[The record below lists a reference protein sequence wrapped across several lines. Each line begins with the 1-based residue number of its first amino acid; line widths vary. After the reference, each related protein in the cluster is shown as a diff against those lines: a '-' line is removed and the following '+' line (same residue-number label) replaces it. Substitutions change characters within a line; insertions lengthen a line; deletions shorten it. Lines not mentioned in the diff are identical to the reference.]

1 MTTHSQM
8 KKENVLKMFSDLN
21 ISSIFSNEDDES
33 LNIVEDFNDNSE
45 DFLDNDSYRLYFK
58 YDNDKQENNINKKE
72 KKTNSKKNPSFIIT
86 KQIPDC
92 IFEKEIF
99 HILET
104 KNINKEIIN
113 MNKANINIHNNIVE
127 SIKNDLSSEIIT
139 RKRPGKKEE
148 THQKE
153 NILLG
158 RKRKNDESIRYHNK
172 YSIDNIMNKIRNVL
186 KKYLIIFVNNILNNL
201 YNCNQKKLILNKLK
215 FPDKTFSLIMNLD
228 YKFIANIIRKN
239 KNLKFLKYSIKELLS
254 NDISSKYKNIIIES
268 LQPNKIIID
277 YLLTDTKNKDIFDCI
292 FNKLTVGNF
301 LDIFLYIKD
310 LTDFFFIKT
319 LDTDKVIL
327 LEKSLLRI
335 DHYLPKLNNEG
346 NIYFSCF
353 LMLIYNYERYYSCLQ
368 GRKEKKTKKKSN
380 K

>member
-1 MTTHSQM
+1 MKTHNQI
-8 KKENVLKMFSDLN
+8 KKENALKMFLDLN
-21 ISSIFSNEDDES
+21 ISSIFSNKDDES

>member
-1 MTTHSQM
+1 M
-8 KKENVLKMFSDLN
+8 
-21 ISSIFSNEDDES
+21 
-33 LNIVEDFNDNSE
+33 
-45 DFLDNDSYRLYFK
+45 
-58 YDNDKQENNINKKE
+58 
-72 KKTNSKKNPSFIIT
+72 
-86 KQIPDC
+86 
-92 IFEKEIF
+92 
-99 HILET
+99 
-104 KNINKEIIN
+104 
-113 MNKANINIHNNIVE
+113 
-127 SIKNDLSSEIIT
+127 
-139 RKRPGKKEE
+139 
-148 THQKE
+148 
-153 NILLG
+153 
-158 RKRKNDESIRYHNK
+158 
-172 YSIDNIMNKIRNVL
+172 
-186 KKYLIIFVNNILNNL
+186 
-201 YNCNQKKLILNKLK
+201 
-215 FPDKTFSLIMNLD
+215 
-228 YKFIANIIRKN
+228 
-239 KNLKFLKYSIKELLS
+239 LS

>member
-8 KKENVLKMFSDLN
+8 EKENALKMFSDLK
-21 ISSIFSNEDDES
+21 ISSIFSNKDDES

-201 YNCNQKKLILNKLK
+201 YI
-215 FPDKTFSLIMNLD
+215 
-228 YKFIANIIRKN
+228 
-239 KNLKFLKYSIKELLS
+239 
-254 NDISSKYKNIIIES
+254 
-268 LQPNKIIID
+268 
-277 YLLTDTKNKDIFDCI
+277 
-292 FNKLTVGNF
+292 
-301 LDIFLYIKD
+301 
-310 LTDFFFIKT
+310 
-319 LDTDKVIL
+319 
-327 LEKSLLRI
+327 
-335 DHYLPKLNNEG
+335 
-346 NIYFSCF
+346 
-353 LMLIYNYERYYSCLQ
+353 
-368 GRKEKKTKKKSN
+368 
-380 K
+380 

>member
-8 KKENVLKMFSDLN
+8 EKENALKMFSDLK
-21 ISSIFSNEDDES
+21 ISSIFSNKDDES

-239 KNLKFLKYSIKELLS
+239 KNLKFLNYSIKELLS